1 MQRDEDGMK
10 TKKSEA
16 EKETSELKAETLA
29 DRVFGLL
36 SEAII
41 KAELLPGSKIS
52 EPEIARRYGVSRG
65 PLREAIRRLQ
75 ERKLVTRT
83 PHFGARVV
91 SLSPATLAEI
101 FTVRE
106 ALEGIATREAA
117 TNITQEEVEYLRSLL
132 RSHEPQFAKSDT
144 ASYSQG
150 SADED
155 FHFAIARFS
164 RNGLLISLLCN
175 EYYQLIRLYRSQHK
189 SVTGRAKRAFV
200 EHCRIVDALADGDA
214 ELAEL
219 LMRRHVAA
227 ARKGIE
233 DQMAKLGEKPAAPP
247 RSKRKAKRE
256 A

>member
-1 MQRDEDGMK
+1 MEGSAAGPDDGDIQD
-10 TKKSEA
+10 
-16 EKETSELKAETLA
+16 ETLA
-29 DRVFGLL
+29 DRMFGLL
-36 SEAII
+36 SEAIVSG
-41 KAELLPGSKIS
+41 ELPPGSKIS

-83 PHFGARVV
+83 PHFGARVAT
-91 SLSPATLAEI
+91 LSPATLAEI

-106 ALEGIATREAA
+106 ALEGIAAREAA
-117 TNITQEEVEYLRSLL
+117 LRITPDEVAYLRSLL
-132 RSHEPQFAKSDT
+132 RSHEPQFANSET

-164 RNGLLISLLCN
+164 RNALLISLLCDQ
-175 EYYQLIRLYRSQHK
+175 YYQLIRLYRSQHK
-189 SVTGRAKRAFV
+189 SVSGRARRAFV
-200 EHCRIVDALADGDA
+200 EHCRIVDALADGDP
-214 ELAEL
+214 ELCEL

-227 ARKGIE
+227 ARRGME
-233 DQMAKLGEKPAAPP
+233 DQMARLKEAPSMPRPAG
-247 RSKRKAKRE
+247 RKAKLE

>member
-1 MQRDEDGMK
+1 MK

-83 PHFGARVV
+83 PHFGARVA
-91 SLSPATLAEI
+91 SLSPATMAEI

-106 ALEGIATREAA
+106 ALEGIAAREAA
-117 TNITQEEVEYLRSLL
+117 MHITLEEVEYLRSLL
-132 RSHEPQFAKSDT
+132 RSHEPQFANSDT

-150 SADED
+150 SADQD

-164 RNGLLISLLCN
+164 RNELLISLLCD
-175 EYYQLIRLYRSQHK
+175 EYYQLIPIAAQERN
-189 SVTGRAKRAFV
+189 RA
-200 EHCRIVDALADGDA
+200 
-214 ELAEL
+214 
-219 LMRRHVAA
+219 
-227 ARKGIE
+227 
-233 DQMAKLGEKPAAPP
+233 
-247 RSKRKAKRE
+247 RE
-256 A
+256 ASLRGALPHR